1 MRKIAVTNRSLPKL
15 AEARQSLIE
24 RYPDAGI
31 RFNDDDIP
39 FDDPDLLVDFVG
51 DAEAA
56 VIGLDRFTQ
65 PVLSRLPDLRVIS
78 CCSVGVDHIEPEA
91 LARHGIRLGWRAG
104 VNKRSVAEL
113 TLGLM
118 IDLLRG
124 TNAYNVALR
133 GGDWPSLRTGRL
145 LQDRTVGIHGCGHIG
160 QELVSLLQPF
170 GARLL
175 VCDRIGLGGYLRR
188 NNLTQVDP
196 ETLWRESEILT
207 LHLPLNS
214 STRGLYARPV
224 VEGLRPG
231 VLMINTARGGIV
243 DESALLEGLRSG
255 RIAGAA
261 FDVFAVEP
269 TFEPVLFGLSN
280 FIATPHIAGSA
291 IEARLALACAAID
304 GLEDNAVPVPGVYP
318 FD

>member
-1 MRKIAVTNRSLPKL
+1 MRKIAVTSRSLPKL
-15 AEARQSLIE
+15 PEARRVLIE
-24 RYPDAGI
+24 RYPDAEI
-31 RFNDDDIP
+31 RFNDDESLFEDA
-39 FDDPDLLVDFVG
+39 DRLADFVA

-56 VIGLDRFTQ
+56 VIGLERFSED
-65 PVLSRLPDLRVIS
+65 VVGRLPNLRVIS
-78 CCSVGVDHIEPEA
+78 CCSVGVDHIEPEV
-91 LARHGIRLGWRAG
+91 LARHGIRLGWKAG

-124 TNAYNVALR
+124 TNAYNIALR
-133 GGDWPSLRTGRL
+133 GGDWPSQRTGRL
-145 LQDRTVGIHGCGHIG
+145 LRGRTVGIHGCGNIG
-160 QELVSLLQPF
+160 RDVASLLQPF
-170 GARLL
+170 GARVL
-175 VCDRIGLGGYLRR
+175 VCDRVDLGSWLRR

-196 ETLWRESEILT
+196 GTLWREAEILS

-214 STRGLYARPV
+214 STRGLYERSV

-231 VLMINTARGGIV
+231 VLLINTARGGIV
-243 DESALLEGLRSG
+243 DEAAVLAGLRSG

-269 TFEPVLFGLSN
+269 AFEPALFGLAN

-291 IEARLALACAAID
+291 VEARLALAHAAIE
-304 GLEDNAVPVPGVYP
+304 GIEDNALPEPGVYP

>member
-1 MRKIAVTNRSLPKL
+1 MRKIAVTSRSLPKL
-15 AEARQSLIE
+15 PEARRALIE
-24 RYPDAGI
+24 RYPDAEI
-31 RFNDDDIP
+31 RFNDDESLFEDA
-39 FDDPDLLVDFVG
+39 DRLADFVA

-56 VIGLDRFTQ
+56 VIGLERFSED
-65 PVLSRLPDLRVIS
+65 VVGRLPNLRVIS
-78 CCSVGVDHIEPEA
+78 CCSVGVDHIEPEV
-91 LARHGIRLGWRAG
+91 LARHGIRLGWKAG

-113 TLGLM
+113 TLGLI

-124 TNAYNVALR
+124 TNAYNIALR
-133 GGDWPSLRTGRL
+133 GGDWPSKRTGRL
-145 LQDRTVGIHGCGHIG
+145 LRGRTVGIHGCGNIG
-160 QELVSLLQPF
+160 RDVASLLQPF
-170 GARLL
+170 GARVL
-175 VCDRIGLGGYLRR
+175 VCDRVDLGSWLRR

-196 ETLWRESEILT
+196 GTLWREAEILS

-214 STRGLYARPV
+214 STRGLYERSV

-231 VLMINTARGGIV
+231 VLLINTARGGIV
-243 DESALLEGLRSG
+243 DEAAVLAGLRSG

-269 TFEPVLFGLSN
+269 AFEPALFGLAN

-291 IEARLALACAAID
+291 VEARLALAHAAIE
-304 GLEDNAVPVPGVYP
+304 GIEDNALPEPGVYP

>member
-1 MRKIAVTNRSLPKL
+1 MRRIAVTNRSLPKL
-15 AEARQSLIE
+15 AEARRSLIA
-24 RYPDAGI
+24 RYPDAEI
-31 RFNDDDIP
+31 RFNDDEIVFEDA
-39 FDDPDLLVDFVG
+39 DRLVDFVA
-51 DAEAA
+51 DAETA
-56 VIGLDRFTQ
+56 VIGLERFSEE
-65 PVLSRLPDLRVIS
+65 VVGRLPDLRVIS
-78 CCSVGVDHIEPEA
+78 CCSVGVDHIEPVV

-124 TNAYNVALR
+124 TNAYNIALR
-133 GGDWPSLRTGRL
+133 GGDWPSQRTGRL
-145 LQDRTVGIHGCGHIG
+145 LQGRTVGIHGCGNIG

-170 GARLL
+170 GARVL
-175 VCDRIGLGGYLRR
+175 VCDRVDLGSYLRR

-196 ETLWRESEILT
+196 STLWREAEVLS

-214 STRGLYARPV
+214 TTKGLYERSV

-231 VLMINTARGGIV
+231 VLLINTARGGIV
-243 DESALLEGLRSG
+243 DEAALLAGLESG

-269 TFEPVLFGLSN
+269 RFEPTLFGLAN

-291 IEARLALACAAID
+291 IEARLALAHAAID
-304 GLEDNAVPVPGVYP
+304 GIEDNAVPEPGVYP